1 MLRTSLLTVLLWVSA
16 GCVRAPTVPVRYVV
30 STADAATF
38 RIAQGKGTAILLV
51 NEETGARAA
60 SMGVLE
66 LQGGSGVPEHI
77 HENSVEM
84 LYVEEGEAEMSVEG
98 KTLPVR
104 PGDAVYIPAGTR
116 HAARIPEGTA
126 RFRAVQVYVGPGPEQ
141 RFRQGEP
148 VKPPA
153 STPGG
158 GTPSASR

>member
-1 MLRTSLLTVLLWVSA
+1 MNRTSLLMLLLCVSA
-16 GCVRAPTVPVRYVV
+16 GCARVPTVPVRYLV
-30 STADAATF
+30 SSAEAPAF
-38 RIAQGKGTAILLV
+38 RISQGKGTATLLV

-66 LQGGSGVPEHI
+66 LQGGAGVPEHV

-84 LYVEEGEAEMSVEG
+84 LYVEEGGAEMTVEG
-98 KTLPVR
+98 QRLLVH

-116 HAARIPEGTA
+116 HSARIPEGIA

-141 RFRQGEP
+141 RFRKGEP

-153 STPGG
+153 SP
-158 GTPSASR
+158 